1 MSMKCE
7 AQSKPRVA
15 VWLVLLLG
23 IITVIHM
30 WSHAAIPY
38 KDRLCRAEAA
48 VTADSHPS
56 SQDHHCEQAHAV
68 ECVLPAVWSAPPVQ
82 VVSILTQAGAA
93 AMSPAQPLLGR
104 SGRAPPDGHRARSVL
119 THTLEVCRC

>member
-1 MSMKCE
+1 MKW
-7 AQSKPRVA
+7 ADQTKPRVA

-23 IITVIHM
+23 IITMIHM

-38 KDRLCRAEAA
+38 KDRMCRAEAA
-48 VTADSHPS
+48 VTVDSHPS

-82 VVSILTQAGAA
+82 VDHVVTRADTAA
-93 AMSPAQPLLGR
+93 LSSASLLLGR
-104 SGRAPPDGHRARSVL
+104 QGRAPPDGYRARSVL